1 MRDSEAQSRI
11 AHLSAELDEHNHRY
25 YVLSQPTISDRE
37 FDALL
42 EELQRLEAEF
52 PQFLRTDSPS
62 QRVGGTVTKEFPT
75 VVHRYPMLS
84 LSNSYSM
91 DEMRE
96 FDARIQKALG
106 RNVEYVCELKYDGV
120 AIGIRYENG
129 SLTQAVTRGDGVQGD
144 EVTANIRTIGS
155 LPLRLRGEGFPAD
168 FEVRGEVLLPRK
180 EFDRIN
186 AEREEIGEQLYAN
199 PRNTASGT
207 LKLQDSAVVAS
218 RNLDCYLYSVMLE
231 GELTGTH
238 FGDLMQ
244 LREWGFKVSDA
255 SRLCPTL
262 EDVFAFIAHW
272 DKARQKL
279 PFDTDG
285 VVIKVNSLA
294 DQKALGFTAK
304 SPRWAIAYKFETEQA
319 VTRLNEITYQVGRTG
334 AITPVANLEPVK
346 LGGTTVKRASLHNAD
361 QIAKLG
367 LCIGDM
373 VQVEKGGEIIPK
385 IVGVERT
392 QGAFGFDPVEYIT
405 HCPECATPLVRKE
418 GEAQHYCPNELG
430 CPPQIKGRI
439 EHFISRKALDIDGM
453 GPETI
458 EQLYNAGLV
467 HGVADLYT
475 LDREQ
480 LLLLERM
487 AEKSVDNL
495 LSGIEKSKQVPFPRV
510 LFGLGIRYVGETVA
524 KKLARQFKDI
534 DALMAATQEEL
545 EDVEEIGGRIAES
558 VVGFFADERNRET
571 VQRLRDA
578 GLRFQ
583 LEERTHSG
591 SDVLGGKAF
600 VVSGKFAHY
609 TRDGI
614 KEAVEQYGG
623 RIVSSISAKTDY
635 VLAGADMG
643 PEKRKK
649 AEKLGVPI
657 ISEEE
662 FRGMVGEG

>member
-1 MRDSEAQSRI
+1 MKETEARSRI
-11 AHLSAELDEHNHRY
+11 AQLSAELHGHNHHY

-52 PQFLRTDSPS
+52 PQLLSPDSPS
-62 QRVGGTVTKEFPT
+62 QRVGGTVTKDFPT

-84 LSNSYSM
+84 LGNSYSL

-96 FDARIQKALG
+96 FDARIQRALG
-106 RNVEYVCELKYDGV
+106 RSVEYVCELKYDGV
-120 AIGIRYENG
+120 AIGIRYADG
-129 SLTQAVTRGDGVQGD
+129 SLTQAVTRGDGTQGD

-155 LPLRLRGEGFPAD
+155 LPLRLRGEGFPSD

-207 LKLQDSAVVAS
+207 LKLQDSAAVAS
-218 RNLDCYLYSVMLE
+218 RNLDCYLYAVMLE

-238 FGDLMQ
+238 LGDLTK
-244 LREWGFKVSDA
+244 LREWGFKISEA
-255 SRLCPTL
+255 SQLCRSL
-262 EDVFAFIAHW
+262 DDVFNFITHW
-272 DKARQKL
+272 DKERAKL

-304 SPRWAIAYKFETEQA
+304 SPRWAIAYKFTTEQA
-319 VTRLNEITYQVGRTG
+319 VTRLNSITYQVGRTG
-334 AITPVANLEPVK
+334 AITPVANLDPVK

-361 QIAKLG
+361 QIERLG

-392 QGAFGFDPVEYIT
+392 QGLFALDPVQYIA
-405 HCPECATPLVRKE
+405 HCPECGTELVRKE

-439 EHFISRKALDIDGM
+439 EHFIGRKAMNIDGL

-467 HGVADLYT
+467 NSMADLYT
-475 LDREQ
+475 LTKEQ
-480 LLLLERM
+480 VLPLERM
-487 AEKSVDNL
+487 AEKSADNL
-495 LSGIEKSKQVPFPRV
+495 LAGLEASRKVPFPRV

-534 DALMAATQEEL
+534 DALMAATSEEL
-545 EDVEEIGGRIAES
+545 EDVEEIGGRIAQS
-558 VVGFFADERNRET
+558 VVAYFADQRNRDTIE
-571 VQRLRDA
+571 RLRNA
-578 GLRFQ
+578 GLQFQ
-583 LEERTHSG
+583 MEERTSIG
-591 SDVLGGKAF
+591 SEVLGGKAF

-614 KEAVEQYGG
+614 KEAVEQHGG

-635 VLAGADMG
+635 VLAGTDMG

-649 AEKLGVPI
+649 AEKLGVSI
-657 ISEEE
+657 ISEED
-662 FRGMVGEG
+662 FRGMVGIN